1 MGLFDRHKD
10 PIEEQRRELE
20 RELQRVRKQI
30 RRLETHGDQQASRS
44 PLPENRPLGEPI
56 QRRRRPAPPPTPA
69 NDPIFEEVPEQETTP
84 VSVAEGVN
92 PGPAAESR
100 ELYNHAGLRK
110 YDLAGL
116 FRRIRAAALGASEND
131 KKLINYLAAGSI
143 HGLRPLRH
151 EKRVARNR
159 ALVAAGALIV
169 VLWFVIYQI
178 FNSAS

>member
-1 MGLFDRHKD
+1 MGLFDRHRD

-30 RRLETHGDQQASRS
+30 RRLETHGEQQASRA
-44 PLPENRPLGEPI
+44 PLPESRPLGAPT

-69 NDPIFEEVPEQETTP
+69 NDPIFEETPDQEPAT
-84 VSVAEGVN
+84 VSVAEGVD
-92 PGPAAESR
+92 PAATGESR

-110 YDLAGL
+110 YDLVGL
-116 FRRIRAAALGASEND
+116 FRRIRASVLGASEDD

-159 ALVAAGALIV
+159 ALVAAGALV
-169 VLWFVIYQI
+169 AALWFVIYQI
-178 FNSAS
+178 FNSAP